1 MNKNII
7 LKEKKKLENQKEKLQ
22 QSIESMQLE
31 LSNVVDTLK
40 KTYAILA
47 QYEKAE
53 SDAAILFGKVNGE
66 KIDG

>member
-7 LKEKKKLENQKEKLQ
+7 LKEKKKLETQKEKLQ
-22 QSIESMQLE
+22 QSIESMQQE
-31 LSNVVDTLK
+31 LSYVVDILK
-40 KTYAILA
+40 KTNAILA

-53 SDAAILFGKVNGE
+53 AEAAILFGKVENT

>member
-7 LKEKKKLENQKEKLQ
+7 LKEKKKLETQREKLQ

-40 KTYAILA
+40 KTNAILA

-53 SDAAILFGKVNGE
+53 ADAAILFGKVSDS

>member
-1 MNKNII
+1 MNKNTI
-7 LKEKKKLENQKEKLQ
+7 LKEKKKLETQKEKLQ

-40 KTYAILA
+40 KTNAILA

-53 SDAAILFGKVNGE
+53 ADAAILFGKVSDN

>member
-1 MNKNII
+1 
-7 LKEKKKLENQKEKLQ
+7 
-22 QSIESMQLE
+22 MQLE

-40 KTYAILA
+40 KTNAILA

-53 SDAAILFGKVNGE
+53 ADAAILFGKVSDS

>member
-7 LKEKKKLENQKEKLQ
+7 LKEKKKLETQKEKLQ
-22 QSIESMQLE
+22 QSIESMQIE

-40 KTYAILA
+40 KTNAILA

-53 SDAAILFGKVNGE
+53 ADAAILFGKVLDS